1 MNPWV
6 ETILALLACLLGVAF
21 GRICASWK
29 RPWWLLGYVAP
40 LAVVIAYGVWVRSPE
55 LATTPLFS
63 WILIGRWRYVLVGA
77 GVAALMTTLRMKLP
91 KPNDQRALAALTVV
105 VLVYVTFWPSAAAIF
120 NRSFLA
126 GIPTK
131 IDQFGV
137 CRQTTDYTCGPAAA
151 VTGLLR
157 LGLRSDEGDL
167 ALHAHTSSAMGT
179 PADVLANTINA
190 KFGEAGVHA
199 RLRRFRTLDELKAA
213 GLTLVVLK
221 YGLQLDHWM
230 CVLAFTK
237 DAVIVGDPVSGPT
250 RMGIR
255 EFEQRFRHIGV
266 VLDRTNQPEPV
277 VNRSQNPKAKT
288 S

>member
-6 ETILALLACLLGVAF
+6 ETILALLACISGVAF

-29 RPWWLLGYVAP
+29 RPWWLLGYLAP
-40 LAVVIAYGVWVRSPE
+40 LAVVVAYAVWVRSPA

-63 WILIGRWRYVLVGA
+63 WILIGQWRYLLVGA

-105 VLVYVTFWPSAAAIF
+105 VLIYVTFWPSVAAIV
-120 NRSFLA
+120 NRKFLA
-126 GIPTK
+126 GLPTK
-131 IDQFGV
+131 IDRFGV
-137 CRQTTDYTCGPAAA
+137 CRQNTDYTCGPAAA

-167 ALHAHTSSAMGT
+167 AIYAHTSTATGT
-179 PADVLANTINA
+179 PADVLADTINA
-190 KFGEAGVHA
+190 KFGEEGVRA

-221 YGLQLDHWM
+221 YGLLLDHWM
-230 CVLAFTK
+230 CVLAVTK
-237 DAVIVGDPVSGPT
+237 DAVVVGDPISGLN
-250 RMGIR
+250 RIGIE
-255 EFEQRFRHIGV
+255 EFKRRFRNIGV
-266 VLDRTNQPEPV
+266 VLDRTNEPERI
-277 VNRSQNPKAKT
+277 VNQSQSPKAKT